1 MKPLR
6 RFLTMRVPHKIS
18 AVLCVLVSSATLLS
32 SLVVPVQAEDGQ
44 LPIAIQ
50 IEGRGYGHGRGMSQ
64 YGSYGYATVYGWSWD
79 AILNFYYG
87 GATGNTLGSL
97 ADPGQEMTTWL
108 SAMNNAQTA
117 VISDGNNAV
126 FLQDPTPGRTWGS
139 LVARE
144 VANRVYRVWGTQER
158 RCATA
163 GADPAAEGFSLIGD
177 VQNVASFTTTVGA
190 DPAAAPTQL
199 IGLCE
204 PRTGSTKFKIRYYR
218 GEVRAVN
225 NSRGENR
232 TINATS
238 IESYLRGVVPRESPA
253 EWGAAAG
260 GAGMNA
266 LRAQSV
272 AARSYSATE
281 NRYAG
286 LARTCDTQD
295 CQVYGGALLRESI
308 NASPTALEHP
318 YTDQAIAETAGVVVV
333 TPKGLPS
340 RTEFTSSNGGRTAGG
355 TFPAQADPGD
365 LASEPVNSLLVWT
378 RVFSA
383 AAIQAKYP
391 AVGTLTSV
399 VTNHDGLGGD
409 WNGYATSVTINGTA
423 GSVTVTGWAFKTTFD
438 IPAPWF
444 ETTSVVSAPFDAAP
458 VGSFLFIG
466 DSVGESIKAEFNAVV
481 APAYPSMNYQALS
494 NRCMVGPS
502 CVAAASGLPDAPAI
516 INSLTPEQYPNIAI
530 IQLGY
535 NDDPNTLQSDVDQ
548 VVNSLNARGI
558 QRIVFINL
566 STRRSSRNYSLSNA
580 VLANAATSYPNVSV
594 LDWNAASS
602 DPTQGRWF
610 KDDVHLTNTGRAQ
623 FALFLRNQLDALR
636 ANGLIASGTATIVPL
651 GVPIAR
657 GDRGDNVKLLQ
668 TQLNTYF
675 KLPKKKRI
683 VVDGVFGKGTA
694 SWVSQL
700 ETNNGF
706 VVDGIADDA
715 VLAVLSIDPSTITL
729 KLGMKHTTVAT
740 AQTALA
746 RVLKVKVKA
755 DGVFGSGTL
764 RLVKRFQKSV
774 GLKQSG
780 VINRETWMALLS
792 ASTQQ

>member
-1 MKPLR
+1 
-6 RFLTMRVPHKIS
+6 MRVPHKIS
-18 AVLCVLVSSATLLS
+18 AVLCVLVSSAMLLS
-32 SLVVPVQAEDGQ
+32 TIVTPVRADDGQ

-97 ADPGQEMTTWL
+97 ANPDQEMTTWL
-108 SAMNNAQTA
+108 REMNNAQTA

-190 DPAAAPTQL
+190 DPAAAPTQV

-204 PRTGSTKFKIRYYR
+204 PRVGSTRFKIRYYR
-218 GEVRAVN
+218 GEIRAVN

-238 IESYLRGVVPRESPA
+238 LESYLRGVVPRESPA

-272 AARSYSATE
+272 AARSYAATE

-286 LARTCDTQD
+286 LARTCDSQD

-308 NASPTALEHP
+308 NANPTALEHP
-318 YTDQAIAETAGVVVV
+318 YTDQAIAETAGVVVM

-423 GSVTVTGWAFKTTFD
+423 GSVTVSGWTFKTTFD

-444 ETTSVVSAPFDAAP
+444 ETTNVVSAPFDAAP

-466 DSVGESIKAEFNAVV
+466 DSVGESMRAEFNAVV
-481 APAYPSMNYQALS
+481 TPAYPSMNYQALS

-502 CVAAASGLPDAPAI
+502 CVAAAVGLPDAPAI

-548 VVNSLNARGI
+548 VVNALNARGI
-558 QRIVFINL
+558 QRVVFINL
-566 STRRSSRNYSLSNA
+566 STRRTSRNYALSNA
-580 VLANAATSYPNVSV
+580 VLANAANSYPNVSV

-610 KDDVHLTNTGRAQ
+610 RDDIHLTNTGRAQ
-623 FALFLRNQLDALR
+623 FALFIRNQLDTLR

-651 GVPIAR
+651 GVPMAR
-657 GDRGDNVKLLQ
+657 GDRGDNVRLLQ

-706 VVDGIADDA
+706 AVDGIADDA

-729 KLGMKHTTVAT
+729 KLGTRHATVAT

-755 DGVFGSGTL
+755 DGVFGPGTV
-764 RLVKRFQKSV
+764 RLVKRFQKTV

-780 VINRETWMALLS
+780 VINQETWMALLS
-792 ASTQQ
+792 ASSQQ

>member
-1 MKPLR
+1 
-6 RFLTMRVPHKIS
+6 MRVPHKIS

-32 SLVVPVQAEDGQ
+32 TVVVPVQADDGQ

-108 SAMNNAQTA
+108 REMNNAQTA

-158 RCATA
+158 RCASA
-163 GADPAAEGFSLIGD
+163 GADPAAEGFALIGD

-204 PRTGSTKFKIRYYR
+204 PRTGSTRFKIRYYR
-218 GEVRAVN
+218 GEIRAVN

-266 LRAQSV
+266 LRAQAV

-286 LARTCDTQD
+286 LARTCDSQD

-308 NASPTALEHP
+308 NANPTALEHP
-318 YTDQAIAETAGVVVV
+318 YTDQAIAETAGVVVM

-365 LASEPVNSLLVWT
+365 LASEPVNALLVWT

-444 ETTSVVSAPFDAAP
+444 ETTNVVSAPFDAAP

-466 DSVGESIKAEFNAVV
+466 DSVGESMRAEFNAVV
-481 APAYPSMNYQALS
+481 TPAYPSMNYQALS

-502 CVAAASGLPDAPAI
+502 CVAAAIGLPDAPAI
-516 INSLTPEQYPNIAI
+516 INSLTPEQYPNIAV

-548 VVNSLNARGI
+548 VVNALNARGI
-558 QRIVFINL
+558 QRVVFINL
-566 STRRSSRNYSLSNA
+566 STRRTSRNYALSNA

-602 DPTQGRWF
+602 APTQGRWF
-610 KDDVHLTNTGRAQ
+610 RDDIHLTNTGRAQ
-623 FALFLRNQLDALR
+623 FALFIRNQLDALR
-636 ANGLIASGTATIVPL
+636 ANGLIASGIATIVPL
-651 GVPIAR
+651 GVPMAR
-657 GDRGDNVKLLQ
+657 GDRGNNVKLLQ

-683 VVDGVFGKGTA
+683 VIDGVFGKGTA
-694 SWVSQL
+694 SWVTQL
-700 ETNNGF
+700 ETNNGLP
-706 VVDGIADDA
+706 VDGIADDA

-729 KLGMKHTTVAT
+729 KLGTKHATVAT

-755 DGVFGSGTL
+755 DGVFGPGTV
-764 RLVKRFQKSV
+764 RLVKRFQKTV
-774 GLKQSG
+774 GLKRSG
-780 VINRETWMALLS
+780 VINRETWLALLS
-792 ASTQQ
+792 ASSQR